1 MHIRAQN
8 HACDIA
14 FAELQE
20 GFECKWEG
28 HAAVELHK
36 HKNVYTK

>member
-28 HAAVELHK
+28 DAGGRVAQ
-36 HKNVYTK
+36 T